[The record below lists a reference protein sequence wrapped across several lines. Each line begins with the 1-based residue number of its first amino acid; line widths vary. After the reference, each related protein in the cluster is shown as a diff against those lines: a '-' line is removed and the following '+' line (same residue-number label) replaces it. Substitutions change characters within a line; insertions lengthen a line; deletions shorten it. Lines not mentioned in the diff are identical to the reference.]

1 MSGDIVGVCNVA
13 GECVADIRSVTVSGE
28 CGTLINVH
36 DSIRFSTI
44 LNFDLL
50 YSRFIDLDAFIIFAF
65 RKQTMQTFRSNL
77 WARSIWG

>member
-44 LNFDLL
+44 LNLI
-50 YSRFIDLDAFIIFAF
+50 YYILDSLI
-65 RKQTMQTFRSNL
+65 
-77 WARSIWG
+77 